1 MLPLKLLWILSP
13 ELMGKEVG
21 LQILILKRIPECA
34 QLVSCWT
41 QSHRT
46 TKGIL
51 GWRVAP
57 GSGQWE
63 KVKLRAGHLQ
73 KVLNGHKRVT
83 SLGAELMKCRN
94 VMCVPNKELMSQ
106 VVPQLEQEQSQDSLK
121 ITLIVV
127 EKKQQR
133 SCGDPQEPQS
143 SGGWGR
149 MWISVPPGVGT
160 LSALTAA
167 AAIIW
172 RPKLTF
178 LEWHSRP
185 PLCSSNAAITH
196 PVKSFCYTIRRKQLL
211 NI

>member
-21 LQILILKRIPECA
+21 LKRLVLQCFPECA

-41 QSHRT
+41 QSHRA
-46 TKGIL
+46 TKSIL

-73 KVLNGHKRVT
+73 EVLNGHKWVT
-83 SLGAELMKCRN
+83 SVGAELMKCRN

-106 VVPQLEQEQSQDSLK
+106 VVPQLEQEQSQDVWK

-133 SCGDPQEPQS
+133 SCGDPPEQRGLGGRGALSLQH
-143 SGGWGR
+143 SGPSQHSLQQLSEDPNWCPWSG
-149 MWISVPPGVGT
+149 IHDL
-160 LSALTAA
+160 LSA
-167 AAIIW
+167 
-172 RPKLTF
+172 PY
-178 LEWHSRP
+178 
-185 PLCSSNAAITH
+185 AAITH
-196 PVKSFCYTIRRKQLL
+196 PVKSFCYTI
-211 NI
+211 